1 LRWEL
6 HREILS
12 QLYAMDINSLPV
24 HITVMRDVGHPT
36 GEVNIV
42 ANGFFKVL
50 PYQKVCSLG

>member
-1 LRWEL
+1 
-6 HREILS
+6 
-12 QLYAMDINSLPV
+12 MDINSLPV
-24 HITVMRDVGHPT
+24 HITAMRDVGHPT